1 MAGRIQLATTGPQ
14 DQFFT
19 MNPEYTHFKENFRKH
34 SNFSLEFVDVEAE
47 QGGADFGKTLRFP
60 IPNNAGDLIRTVSFK
75 ITLPALNETNVGYI
89 ESVAHAL
96 LERVDFIVGGQM
108 VQRVNSDWLQLYSEH
123 YFTQTKQNALY
134 HVVGKYPIRSAGTR
148 SNDKT
153 ILGYLGTS
161 TADVEFYVDVPL
173 YFYREPTLAFPLC
186 AVCDQQ
192 EVEVEV
198 KLRDLAD
205 LVVDVS
211 DGSLPTLTGTHSI
224 KDFTLQCEMVFL
236 DKVEKIKFQKTPKD
250 YLIVQNQQNNF
261 LVPSGQQVAKFKLDF
276 TNLVKELYFVIQSK
290 GARVFDY
297 DNYRQTTESGKLVLY
312 EHLDYL
318 KLTLDGDEVLTE
330 KTGRAVFLKAV
341 QAGIHHAK
349 TQLIRRFYSYSFA
362 LEPEKHEPTG
372 HVNFSVIKDQLL
384 ELHLHKN
391 TLQDRDVRVYAR
403 AYNVLRVR
411 EGKAKVIF
419 NVQY

>member
-19 MNPEYTHFKENFRKH
+19 SDPEYTHFKENFRKH
-34 SNFSLEFVDVEAE
+34 SNFSVEFVDVAAD
-47 QGGADFGKTLRFP
+47 QVVDFGKTLRFRL
-60 IPNNAGDLIRTVSFK
+60 PNNAGDLVRTMSLKF
-75 ITLPALNETNVGYI
+75 TLPALNQTNVGYI
-89 ESVAHAL
+89 ESVGHAL
-96 LERVDFIVGGQM
+96 IERVDFLVGGQM
-108 VQRVNSDWLQLYSEH
+108 VQRVTSDWLQLYSEH

-134 HVVGKYPIRSAGTR
+134 HVVGKYPVRTAGTR
-148 SNDKT
+148 SNDSS
-153 ILGYLGTS
+153 ILGYLGPS
-161 TADVEFYVDVPL
+161 TADVEFYVDVPF

-186 AVCDQQ
+186 TVCNQQ

-198 KLRDLAD
+198 QLRKLED

-211 DGSLPTLTGTHSI
+211 DGSLPVLTETHAI

-236 DKVEKIKFQKTPKD
+236 DAVEKIKFQKTSKD

-261 LVPSGQQVAKFKLDF
+261 FIPRGERIAKFKLNF
-276 TNLVKELYFVIQSK
+276 TNPVKELYFVIQSK

-297 DNYRQTTESGKLVLY
+297 DNYRQTTEEGKLVLY

-318 KLTLDGDEVLTE
+318 TLTLDGEEVLTN

-362 LEPEKHEPTG
+362 LEPEKHAPTG

-384 ELHLHKN
+384 ELHLHTN

-411 EGKAKVIF
+411 EGKASVIF